1 VPDYIA
7 QANALVLKT
16 RQIIQALKRG
26 PTEVALF
33 AFAIA
38 CFSAATVGLGFGPVQ
53 KLLKSHVDAAYY
65 VLLAIS
71 AISFLWALIRVW
83 RQAIP
88 PELPPP
94 EARPAAIKGPM
105 PFTREDG
112 ALFRKLGREDE
123 LSKLLGAS

>member
-1 VPDYIA
+1 VADYLA
-7 QANALVLKT
+7 QANKLVSKT

-38 CFSAATVGLGFGPVQ
+38 CFSAATVGLGFEPVQ
-53 KLLKSHVDAAYY
+53 KLLQHRVEAVRW
-65 VLLAIS
+65 VLLAIG
-71 AISFLWALIRVW
+71 AILFVWAVIRIW

-94 EARPAAIKGPM
+94 EARP
-105 PFTREDG
+105 RCD
-112 ALFRKLGREDE
+112 
-123 LSKLLGAS
+123 